1 MELLNTIK
9 QFSEQAARDLVSAAR
24 EFSLERALAPVAADI
39 DQLNSNLS
47 GYLPSESRSSRA
59 IIDHVIASGGKRIR
73 PALYFFVCRML
84 GYRGAHLYPI
94 AAVTEF
100 VHAASLLH
108 DDVVDNSTLRRNKPT
123 PNSIW
128 GDQAAVLT
136 GDLIY
141 ARASEMMA
149 ETGSL
154 EIVSTF
160 ARAIRLMSEGELI
173 QLENVFNANVPVPV
187 YLKILDC
194 KTAVLIAAACRSA
207 GVLGGADETQR
218 DALAKFGQHVGIA
231 FQLIDD
237 ALDYLNSKEQSGKP
251 TLADLREGKVTM
263 PVIMLRDLITDHER
277 KRFERVLSSDV
288 VPDADVEWV
297 AGLVE
302 QHDTAM
308 KTIEM
313 ATRWTMEAIECL
325 SVFPESAARRD
336 LEALAMK
343 LVRRYN

>member
-1 MELLNTIK
+1 VLETIK
-9 QFSEQAARDLVSAAR
+9 ELSEQAVRDLLAAARD
-24 EFSLERALAPVAADI
+24 FSLERALAPVQDDI
-39 DQLNSNLS
+39 HQLNSNLS
-47 GYLPSESRSSRA
+47 GYLPSESRTSKA
-59 IIDHVIASGGKRIR
+59 IVDHVFASGGKRIR
-73 PALYFFVCRML
+73 PALYFFVSRML
-84 GYRGAHLYPI
+84 GYRGPHLYPI
-94 AAVTEF
+94 AAVAEF

-108 DDVVDNSTLRRNKPT
+108 DDVIDNSTLRRNKPT
-123 PNSIW
+123 ANSIW

-154 EIVSTF
+154 EIVSEF

-173 QLENVFNANVPVPV
+173 QLENVFNANVPVSV

-207 GVLGGADETQR
+207 GVLGGADLKQR
-218 DALAKFGQHVGIA
+218 DALSKFGQRVGVA

-237 ALDYLNSKEQSGKP
+237 ALDYLNSREKSGKP

-263 PVIMLRDLITDHER
+263 PVIMLRDLISSEER
-277 KRFERVLSSDV
+277 RRFEVALATEV
-288 VPDADVEWV
+288 VPGDEIEWI
-297 AGLVE
+297 ASLVE
-302 QHDTAM
+302 RHGTAV

-313 ATRWTMEAIECL
+313 ATRWTLEAVDCL
-325 SVFPESAARRD
+325 SVFSDSVARRD

-343 LVRRYN
+343 LVRRFN